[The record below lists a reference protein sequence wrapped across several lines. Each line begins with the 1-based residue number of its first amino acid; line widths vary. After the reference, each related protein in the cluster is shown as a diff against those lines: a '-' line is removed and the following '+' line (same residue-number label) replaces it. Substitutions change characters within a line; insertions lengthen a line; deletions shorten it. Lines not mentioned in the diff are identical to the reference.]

1 MAKIKLKILVTIL
14 ILLVINR
21 SIFSIDHTILKIDT
35 CKYKFDDGKIIDL
48 SSLDRPS
55 APR

>member
-1 MAKIKLKILVTIL
+1 MFKC
-14 ILLVINR
+14 
-21 SIFSIDHTILKIDT
+21 IFCNDHTILKVDT
-35 CKYKFDDGKIIDL
+35 CKYKFDNDKIIDL